1 MSRAGGKPCFF
12 EIYGPGDSTLAGEP
26 NPAPVLLKTVW
37 GSLIP
42 VRGREFE
49 GVADRQAENI
59 YKARLDYLDGRD
71 IAQTMF
77 IVAEGQTF
85 GIDGVMIDHVTKRT
99 VDLILSERK
108 AGA

>member
-1 MSRAGGKPCFF
+1 MTRAGGRPC
-12 EIYGPGDSTLAGEP
+12 ELAIYGPGDSTLTGEP
-26 NPAPVLLKTVW
+26 NPAPVLVRTVW

-59 YKARLDYLDGRD
+59 YKARIDYLDGLGID
-71 IAQTMF
+71 QTMHV
-77 IVAEGQTF
+77 VAEGQTF

-99 VDLILSERK
+99 VDLLLSERK